1 MRILAAVQLIGLSSE
16 AVILPY
22 ETIINAPA
30 CYNNLAEK
38 VEFRSSTSDHPK
50 FAAGMARRD
59 AYSTPMVYRLN
70 YELAAPELQ
79 SFIDFHECVHR
90 QVGDVDQIHPPHNSV
105 EHLMNESI
113 ADCIA
118 A

>member
-1 MRILAAVQLIGLSSE
+1 M
-16 AVILPY
+16 
-22 ETIINAPA
+22 
-30 CYNNLAEK
+30 
-38 VEFRSSTSDHPK
+38 K
-50 FAAGMARRD
+50 FATGMARRD
-59 AYSTPMVYRLN
+59 AGGRPMVSRYD
-70 YELAAPELQ
+70 YELAPSELQ

-113 ADCIA
+113 ADYIA